1 LPPEGLRT
9 QPRVSTL
16 GTLKINGSPSQGTTP
31 LMLVGEKK
39 RNKFEDENEHEHE
52 HD

>member
-1 LPPEGLRT
+1 MILPQRGRRT

-16 GTLKINGSPSQGTTP
+16 GTATQSDAPSPGTTP

-39 RNKFEDENEHEHE
+39 RNTVEDENEHE
-52 HD
+52 DD